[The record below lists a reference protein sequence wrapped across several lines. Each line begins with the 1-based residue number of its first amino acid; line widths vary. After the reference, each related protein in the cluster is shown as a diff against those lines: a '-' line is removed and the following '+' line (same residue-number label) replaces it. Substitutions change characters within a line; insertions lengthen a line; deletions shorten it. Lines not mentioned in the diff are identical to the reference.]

1 MYVIKELSLHNF
13 AISFMYYFP
22 CPYGTPN
29 MPNLSPPSHRGM
41 QYHHFH
47 DTLHRDVVT
56 PGDQTADPVGDV
68 EEMTAS

>member
-1 MYVIKELSLHNF
+1 
-13 AISFMYYFP
+13 
-22 CPYGTPN
+22 

-56 PGDQTADPVGDV
+56 PGETQPTHWV
-68 EEMTAS
+68 TLKK

>member
-1 MYVIKELSLHNF
+1 
-13 AISFMYYFP
+13 
-22 CPYGTPN
+22 